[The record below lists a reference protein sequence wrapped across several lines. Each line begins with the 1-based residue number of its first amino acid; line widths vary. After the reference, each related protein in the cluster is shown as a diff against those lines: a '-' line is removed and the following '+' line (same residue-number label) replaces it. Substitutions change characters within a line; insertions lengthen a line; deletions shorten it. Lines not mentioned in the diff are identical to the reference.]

1 MPGSHKNSTG
11 RTGPV
16 AASDG
21 TAAPRPAAR
30 RGGGD
35 FLTDEQALL
44 AVEGAHPEGLTSGQI
59 VEAFTAA
66 GVHLSEATFRKWVQL
81 GLLPR
86 SRRVGRKGKH
96 QGSLG
101 LYPPS
106 TVRQIAAIRRQLLA
120 GLTVG
125 DVARSRRLR
134 DGLEALE
141 RGLAQ
146 LFRDFSEQLAAE
158 SSLGERER
166 RGAQKQV
173 EQLAEQ
179 ARELCERIGSL
190 ERRIVEP
197 LERDARARAFGS
209 GTSGGAGDLL

>member
-1 MPGSHKNSTG
+1 MPSSHKSSTG
-11 RTGPV
+11 RTR
-16 AASDG
+16 S
-21 TAAPRPAAR
+21 AAPADGSPAAR
-30 RGGGD
+30 STSRRSGD
-35 FLTDEQALL
+35 AFLADEPALL
-44 AVEGAHPEGLTSGQI
+44 AVESAHPAGLTAAQI
-59 VEAFTAA
+59 VEAFTSA

-106 TVRQIAAIRRQLLA
+106 TVRQIAAIRRQLSA
-120 GLTVG
+120 GLTIG

-141 RGLAQ
+141 RGLSQ
-146 LFRDFSEQLAAE
+146 LFRDFSDQLQAE

-166 RGAQKQV
+166 RGAHKQV

-179 ARELCERIGSL
+179 ARELCGRIGSL

-197 LERDARARAFGS
+197 LEREARARAFGS

>member
-1 MPGSHKNSTG
+1 MPTGHKSSPG
-11 RTGPV
+11 RSRP
-16 AASDG
+16 AAPSDG
-21 TAAPRPAAR
+21 AAAARPAAR
-30 RGGGD
+30 RGGD
-35 FLTDEQALL
+35 FLTVEPALL
-44 AVEGAHPEGLTSGQI
+44 AVENAHPEGLTAAQI

-86 SRRVGRKGKH
+86 SRRVGRKGK
-96 QGSLG
+96 
-101 LYPPS
+101 
-106 TVRQIAAIRRQLLA
+106 IAAIRRQLSA

-146 LFRDFSEQLAAE
+146 LFHDFSGQLEAE
-158 SSLGERER
+158 SGLGERER